1 MPQYRSR
8 RWGRAGGLL
17 AATLAVSTA
26 TGPADA
32 YDARL
37 DGRWTLQ
44 PGNCRIDER
53 TAADK
58 DIGFPTEMR
67 LRAGRLVM
75 RGGGCRFVGFKGAS
89 VKNVWSVRLACRRAD
104 QRWTA
109 SYVYVLRGKRLA
121 VIDRNGLAVS
131 YIRCS

>member
-1 MPQYRSR
+1 M
-8 RWGRAGGLL
+8 AF
-17 AATLAVSTA
+17 AAALCFVTHAV
-26 TGPADA
+26 PASA

-53 TAADK
+53 TGADRA
-58 DIGFPTEMR
+58 IGFPAEMR
-67 LRAGRLVM
+67 LRAGRLALK
-75 RGGGCRFVGFKGAS
+75 GGSCRFVGFKGAS
-89 VKNVWSVRLACRRAD
+89 VKNVWSVRLACTRAD

-109 SYVYVLRGKRLA
+109 NYVYVLRGKRLA

-131 YIRCS
+131 YIRCP